1 MKHLLTTLSLGALLL
16 MGGPTTVQAEKVTV
30 PLTEDGAWSF
40 NSQPSA
46 VYYNGKTYFTWISS
60 SKALIVASYDHTTGE
75 TKEKVVSTGYSDDFS
90 SPAITVRGNGQL
102 LLFSSDNKKENGF
115 YSWYSTNAED
125 ITEWSS
131 SQKHW
136 IWNQFHYSSH
146 GGK

>member
-90 SPAITVRGNGQL
+90 SPAITVRGNGQVTT
-102 LLFSSDNKKENGF
+102 F
-115 YSWYSTNAED
+115 
-125 ITEWSS
+125 
-131 SQKHW
+131 
-136 IWNQFHYSSH
+136 QFRQ
-146 GGK
+146 